1 MTFYKTCDQITE
13 TCDYRFSL
21 PEYGKSTTD
30 PSYFEPQASRIANMR
45 NSASSA
51 SEGVYD
57 FEDDPASSDID
68 RYHVPVGRKPGIT
81 FEEVFA
87 MQEQNIQRIKA
98 NNKKISDERAAKEAA
113 EQTMIDLANKVKNSD
128 DLTVSN
134 TVVEK

>member
-1 MTFYKTCDQITE
+1 MIFYKSTDQITDV
-13 TCDYRFSL
+13 CDYVFSL
-21 PEYGKSTTD
+21 PEYGPSTTD
-30 PSYFEPQASRIANMR
+30 PSYYEPQSTRIANMR
-45 NSASSA
+45 RSASSV

-57 FEDDPASSDID
+57 FSDDPHSADID

-87 MQEQNIQRIKA
+87 MQERNIQRIKA
-98 NNKKISDERAAKEAA
+98 NNKKVSDEKAAKEAA
-113 EQTMIDLANKVKNSD
+113 EQTIIDLANKAKNSD